1 MKEDKAENVGWA
13 GEESVTTITVR
24 AISEIGKKIIK
35 RHGDRWWLCRF
46 DECLP
51 CFDGEGGVLIA
62 PEGDA
67 WHSPD
72 SRWVRATDWLSW
84 SDEDLRPAAT
94 AALGLVADITFTPRG
109 EQTGFVRSRVSA
121 GNE

>member
-24 AISEIGKKIIK
+24 AVSKRGKQLIK
-35 RHGDRWWLCRF
+35 QHGDRWWLCRF

-62 PEGDA
+62 PEDDA

-72 SRWVRATDWLSW
+72 SRWVRATDWLAW
-84 SDEDLRPAAT
+84 GDEDLRPTAT
-94 AALGLVADITFTPRG
+94 AALGLVADITFTPLG
-109 EQTGFVRSRVSA
+109 EQTGFVKSRVSA
-121 GNE
+121 GN